1 MHVPHKPLSATVSRP
16 LVLRRA
22 RDQIARMS
30 DPFFFGY
37 GSLVNRR
44 THDFPEAHPARVT
57 GWRRAWRH
65 SPLRDVSFLTVVP
78 APGVAIDGLIAAVP
92 GADWTA
98 LDERERAYHRHP
110 VGQSVAHPVGR
121 EIEVAIYAI
130 PGVAA
135 SPCRD
140 HPVLLSYIDVV
151 VQGFLTEFGEAGVR
165 HFFETTDG
173 WEVPILDDRAAPRYR
188 RAQRLSGA
196 EREMVDEG
204 IARVDAGVERL

>member
-1 MHVPHKPLSATVSRP
+1 
-16 LVLRRA
+16 
-22 RDQIARMS
+22 MS
-30 DPFFFGY
+30 DAFFFGY

-44 THDFPEAHPARVT
+44 THDFPEAHPARVS

-78 APGVAIDGLIAAVP
+78 SPGAVIDGLIAAVP

-110 VGQSVAHPVGR
+110 VTRAVAHPVGR
-121 EIEVAIYAI
+121 DIEVAIYAI
-130 PGVAA
+130 PGVDQAVPSAA
-135 SPCRD
+135 
-140 HPVLLSYIDVV
+140 HPVLLSYVDVV

-188 RAQRLSGA
+188 RAQSLSGA
-196 EREMVDEG
+196 ERNMVDDG
-204 IARVDAGVERL
+204 LARVGAGIVRL